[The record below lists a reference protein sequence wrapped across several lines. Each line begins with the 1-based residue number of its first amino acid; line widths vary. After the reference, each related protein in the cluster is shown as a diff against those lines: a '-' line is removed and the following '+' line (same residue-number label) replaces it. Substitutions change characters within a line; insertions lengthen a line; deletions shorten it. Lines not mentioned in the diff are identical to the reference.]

1 MVQLC
6 LAPDPNPSAPSFAMP
21 ANATDCHMHMFGTA
35 PQYPY
40 VDHRDYTPPEA
51 NVDAVRKLY
60 AALGIARVVAIQPSV
75 YGTDNRC
82 QLELGAA
89 LGMPFRAIIVPAPDL
104 TDSDLDRLHQQGVRG
119 IRYILAHPGGLDLAG
134 LERDADRAR
143 ARGWHL
149 EFLAKGPQ
157 LIELEDRLAKLSC
170 PISFDHMAFINPSDG
185 IAQPAFQALLRLL
198 SNGNTWAKFSGAYR
212 AAGQSERY
220 DALLPMAQAIVD
232 INPDRIVWGSDWP
245 HVGQMTQMPKTTPL
259 LNLLQDWA
267 PSDELRR
274 KILVDNAT
282 ALYGF
287 DKA

>member
-6 LAPDPNPSAPSFAMP
+6 LAPEPNPTAPSFAMP

-40 VDHRDYTPPEA
+40 VDDRDYTPPEA
-51 NVDAVRKLY
+51 SVETVRKLY
-60 AALGIARVVAIQPSV
+60 ATLGIARVVGIQPSV

-82 QLELGAA
+82 QLEFGAA
-89 LGMPFRAIIVPAPDL
+89 LGMPFRAIIVPAADL
-104 TDSDLDRLHQQGVRG
+104 TDGDLDRLHQQGVRG
-119 IRYILAHPGGLDLAG
+119 IRYILAHPGGLDLAS
-134 LERDADRAR
+134 LERSADRCR
-143 ARGWHL
+143 ERSWHL
-149 EFLAKGPQ
+149 EFLVKGPQ
-157 LIELEDRLAKLSC
+157 LIELEERVAKLSC
-170 PISFDHMAFINPSDG
+170 PVSFDHMAFINPANG
-185 IAQPAFQALLRLL
+185 VAQPAFQALLRLL
-198 SNGNTWAKFSGAYR
+198 HNGNTWAKFSGAYR
-212 AAGQSERY
+212 AAGQAERY
-220 DALLPMAQAIVD
+220 EALLPLAQAMVD

-245 HVGQMTQMPKTTPL
+245 HVGQMKQMPKTTPL

-287 DKA
+287 